1 MRKARQ
7 FLITV
12 KDAKGSIILTTTS
25 VWDGDDR
32 RTAVAKILRLDGVV
46 EALSSPVR
54 SPAQEW
60 AMNLEAASFAI
71 STPAKKKP
79 RH

>member
-7 FLITV
+7 FLITI
-12 KDAKGSIILTTTS
+12 KDAKGSLILATS
-25 VWDGDDR
+25 ALWDGDDQR
-32 RTAVAKILRLDGVV
+32 IAVAKILHLDGVV
-46 EALSSPVR
+46 EAPLSPIR
-54 SPAQEW
+54 SPGREL